1 MEEIKNMN
9 FFKKKNSQTN
19 SKLTKPDIEKLLQE
33 AYQANPKCY
42 EKEDGTL
49 LIGLALTEDT
59 DSLFPIVP
67 EEQWAIE
74 GKTISEWII
83 TMVSL
88 TNPQGGI
95 IGQMEY
101 HEAIKRLEPYI
112 LMKKDNWALIRAMTH
127 EELDSLFG
135 NLPRKLY

>member
-59 DSLFPIVP
+59 DSLFPNR
-67 EEQWAIE
+67 A
-74 GKTISEWII
+74 
-83 TMVSL
+83 
-88 TNPQGGI
+88 GGAVGNR
-95 IGQMEY
+95 GQ
-101 HEAIKRLEPYI
+101 
-112 LMKKDNWALIRAMTH
+112 DN
-127 EELDSLFG
+127 
-135 NLPRKLY
+135 

>member
-49 LIGLALTEDT
+49 LIE
-59 DSLFPIVP
+59 
-67 EEQWAIE
+67 
-74 GKTISEWII
+74 
-83 TMVSL
+83 
-88 TNPQGGI
+88 
-95 IGQMEY
+95 IG
-101 HEAIKRLEPYI
+101 
-112 LMKKDNWALIRAMTH
+112 RASCR
-127 EELDSLFG
+127 E
-135 NLPRKLY
+135 RV

>member
-59 DSLFPIVP
+59 ILFSP
-67 EEQWAIE
+67 
-74 GKTISEWII
+74 SCRR
-83 TMVSL
+83 SS
-88 TNPQGGI
+88 
-95 IGQMEY
+95 GQ
-101 HEAIKRLEPYI
+101 
-112 LMKKDNWALIRAMTH
+112 
-127 EELDSLFG
+127 
-135 NLPRKLY
+135 

>member
-1 MEEIKNMN
+1 MN

-59 DSLFPIVP
+59 DSLF
-67 EEQWAIE
+67 Q
-74 GKTISEWII
+74 
-83 TMVSL
+83 
-88 TNPQGGI
+88 
-95 IGQMEY
+95 
-101 HEAIKRLEPYI
+101 RLE
-112 LMKKDNWALIRAMTH
+112 
-127 EELDSLFG
+127 
-135 NLPRKLY
+135 

>member
-1 MEEIKNMN
+1 MN

-74 GKTISEWII
+74 GKTI
-83 TMVSL
+83 
-88 TNPQGGI
+88 
-95 IGQMEY
+95 
-101 HEAIKRLEPYI
+101 
-112 LMKKDNWALIRAMTH
+112 KKEIYVP
-127 EELDSLFG
+127 G
-135 NLPRKLY
+135 KLVNIVAV

>member
-67 EEQWAIE
+67 EEQRARQLANGLLQWLALQIHKVE
-74 GKTISEWII
+74 LSGKWNT
-83 TMVSL
+83 TK
-88 TNPQGGI
+88 P
-95 IGQMEY
+95 
-101 HEAIKRLEPYI
+101 
-112 LMKKDNWALIRAMTH
+112 
-127 EELDSLFG
+127 
-135 NLPRKLY
+135 